1 MPVYELPAITDISL
15 ASGVAKSCVGVTAPA
30 TRRVKI
36 RGIRFGGN
44 STTQTDPPVLVEIV
58 TGFTAAGTST
68 AQTPLPIDVAETAA
82 LAVGG
87 TNFTVEPSGGAP
99 VTRWADRISPIGG
112 TLVYDIPPDQR
123 PTMAISQTAS
133 VRCTSG
139 STLTNVRV
147 GLIYE
152 E

>member
-15 ASGVAKSCVGVTAPA
+15 TNGAAKSCSGVTSPA

-44 STTQTDPPVLVEIV
+44 SVTQTDPPVLVEIV

-68 AQTPLPIDVAETAA
+68 GQTPQPAEIAETAS
-82 LAVGG
+82 LCTGG
-87 TNFTVEPSGGAP
+87 TNWTVEPSGGSP

-112 TLVYDIPPDQR
+112 TLVYDIPVDQR
-123 PTMAISQTAS
+123 PTMAVSQTAV

-139 STLTNVRV
+139 SNLTNVRV
-147 GLIYE
+147 GLIFE